1 MLKADGFDDAVIGVG
16 SRCGSED
23 VIVYD
28 AEKCIDIL
36 VEEHGMDPDEAL
48 EYFEF
53 NTLGAYVGKLTPI
66 FVWQRSMKEID
77 AEQSLES
84 LN

>member
-1 MLKADGFDDAVIGVG
+1 VLKADGFDDAVIGIG

-28 AEKCIDIL
+28 AEKCIEIL
-36 VEEHGMDPDEAL
+36 VRDHDMDPDEAL
-48 EYFEF
+48 DYFSF
-53 NTLGAYVGKLTPI
+53 NTLGSYVGKLTPV

-77 AEQSLES
+77 DEQSLES